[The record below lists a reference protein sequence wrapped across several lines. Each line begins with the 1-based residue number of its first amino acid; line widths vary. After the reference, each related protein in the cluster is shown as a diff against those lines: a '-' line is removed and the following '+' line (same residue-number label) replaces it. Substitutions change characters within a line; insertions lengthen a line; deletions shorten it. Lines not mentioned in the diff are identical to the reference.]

1 RSGRGGAAGR
11 SAARGGRQRADRSDD
26 DARSAALA
34 RLGGP
39 GRDPEPGQ
47 GRHRPAEQ
55 LNRSRRF
62 AGHLRRR
69 DGGGV
74 RPMSTRSD
82 STTKPVEVQA
92 APGRLVTVRRP
103 VTPYWRAVG
112 AIAWKDLRAEF
123 RSRELI
129 NSMLLFTLMTVMVFS
144 LALELDA
151 NARETIV
158 TGVLW
163 GTIVFA
169 GQLGL
174 SRSLAGEKDK
184 GSLAALRLAPI
195 ARSARCFGKMF
206 GNLLFVLVIALV
218 LIVLLTVM
226 FNITLVHPLLLLLVV
241 LGSVGFTTVGT
252 LLSSMSVHARSR
264 ETLLPILL
272 MPVVLPIV
280 ISAVRASTAILN
292 EMPSADWMPW
302 LQLLALA
309 DVIFIAAS
317 YALFDFVVEE

>member
-1 RSGRGGAAGR
+1 
-11 SAARGGRQRADRSDD
+11 
-26 DARSAALA
+26 
-34 RLGGP
+34 
-39 GRDPEPGQ
+39 
-47 GRHRPAEQ
+47 
-55 LNRSRRF
+55 
-62 AGHLRRR
+62 
-69 DGGGV
+69 
-74 RPMSTRSD
+74 
-82 STTKPVEVQA
+82 
-92 APGRLVTVRRP
+92 
-103 VTPYWRAVG
+103 
-112 AIAWKDLRAEF
+112 
-123 RSRELI
+123 
-129 NSMLLFTLMTVMVFS
+129 MVFS
-144 LALELDA
+144 RALELDA

-163 GTIVFA
+163 VTIVFA

-184 GSLAALRLAPI
+184 GSLDALLLAPI
-195 ARSARCFGKMF
+195 ARSALFFGKMF